1 VQISKLNLFYTKIS
15 GMKQIFKNIST
26 EILII
31 ALFVIIPLLY
41 FSPMLEGK
49 RLIPGDTQKFKGM
62 SKELRDF
69 QEKTGEK
76 TLWTNSMF
84 GGMPTYLISSA
95 QPPKVISFINRIL
108 TLFSYR
114 PVSFIFLYL
123 LGFYISLRLF
133 GINRWLSLAGAFAYG
148 FSTYFF
154 IIIFAGH
161 ASKSIA
167 LGYLPVIV
175 AGVYYT
181 LKKKPLAGC
190 LITGLA
196 LILQLYNNHLQ
207 ITYYTMIIVVILG
220 VFLMIDSIKEKQ
232 FNKFIGRVGLLFI
245 PVILAV
251 GVSFTAIITTLEYGE
266 YSIRGE
272 SELSYEQ
279 KKNKTSG
286 LDKDYILNDYS
297 YGIAETFNLFI
308 PNFVGGSHSNTFGT
322 KSEIYKKLKSLN
334 VPNSR
339 QMVNQWWTY
348 WGPQRYTAGPVYLGA
363 VVIFLFF
370 FGTFFVKGKEKWWL
384 ITVTIL
390 AILLAWGK
398 HLYFFSD
405 FFIDYVPGYNKFR
418 TVSMI
423 LVIAAFAMPLLGFI
437 GLNQFLNK
445 KHTKDEFLY
454 AIKWSVIIT
463 GGLALIFVL
472 FPGLFFNFKAPLD
485 DSLLQQGLPQELIQ
499 TLRADR
505 QQLLKTDAFR
515 SLVFVILTAGSLL
528 AFFYKKLSLKIL
540 YFILP
545 VLILLDLW
553 TVDKRYLNKN
563 HFSPKQKAEIPYIA
577 TKADNEIL
585 EDADPDYKV
594 LDLTVSTFN
603 SARTSYFHKSIGG
616 YHGAKMRRYQE
627 LISFHIS
634 PEITMIINALQ
645 GENPVSGINTTLG
658 KISILNML
666 NCKYVIINANSPPLK
681 NTYALGACWFVD
693 KYRMV
698 EDADAEISAI
708 GNFNPANE
716 AIIDNRFED
725 QIQNIT
731 IHSDSTAKIHLVE
744 YQPNKLTYESEST
757 FDQIAVFSEIYYPKG
772 WKVTIDGKPADH
784 FRANYVLRSMILPSG
799 HHKIEFKFEP
809 DSYNLGKKIAL
820 ISTVILFILAGLL
833 ATLNFRHFRHSK
845 L

>member
-1 VQISKLNLFYTKIS
+1 
-15 GMKQIFKNIST
+15 
-26 EILII
+26 
-31 ALFVIIPLLY
+31 
-41 FSPMLEGK
+41 MLEGK

-95 QPPKVISFINRIL
+95 QPPKVFSFINRIL
-108 TLFSYR
+108 TLFSFR

-133 GINRWLSLAGAFAYG
+133 GINQWLSLAGAFAYA

-190 LITGLA
+190 LITGFALA
-196 LILQLYNNHLQ
+196 LQLVNNHLQ
-207 ITYYTMIIVVILG
+207 ITYYTLIIVVILG

-251 GVSFTAIITTLEYGE
+251 GVSFAAIITTLEYGE
-266 YSIRGE
+266 YSIRGA
-272 SELSYEQ
+272 SELTYEQ
-279 KKNKTSG
+279 NENKTSG

-308 PNFVGGSHSNTFGT
+308 PNFVGGSHSNYFGT
-322 KSEIYKKLKSLN
+322 KSEIYKKLKSYN

-339 QMVNQWWTY
+339 QIVNQLPTY
-348 WGPQRYTAGPVYLGA
+348 WGPQRYTAGPVYIGA

-370 FGTFFVKGKEKWWL
+370 FGAFLVKGKVKWWL
-384 ITVTIL
+384 VSITIL
-390 AILLAWGK
+390 SILLALGK
-398 HLYFFSD
+398 HFYFFSD

-418 TVSMI
+418 TVSMT
-423 LVIAAFAMPLLGFI
+423 LVIAEFAIPLLGIIALSQFI
-437 GLNQFLNK
+437 NG
-445 KHTKDEFLY
+445 KHTKETFLY

-472 FPGLFFNFKAPLD
+472 FPGLFFNFSAPLD
-485 DSLLQQGLPQELIQ
+485 DDLLKSGYTQELIQ
-499 TLRADR
+499 ALRTDR

-528 AFFYKKLSLKIL
+528 AYFYKKLSVKAL

-553 TVDKRYLNKN
+553 TIDKRYLNNN

-585 EDADPDYKV
+585 KDPDQDYRV
-594 LDLTVSTFN
+594 LDLTISTFN
-603 SARTSYFHKSIGG
+603 SARASYFHKSIGG

-627 LISFHIS
+627 LISSHIS
-634 PEITMIINALQ
+634 PEINRIINALQ
-645 GENPVSGINTTLG
+645 GKNPGSDINTSMG
-658 KISILNML
+658 NISILNML
-666 NCKYVIINANSPPLK
+666 NCKYIIINGNSSPLK
-681 NTYALGACWFVD
+681 NPYALGACWFVD
-693 KYRMV
+693 KYRIV

-708 GNFNPANE
+708 GNFNPAQE
-716 AIIDNRFED
+716 AIIDSRFEE

-731 IHSDSTAKIHLVE
+731 IHPDSAARIHLLE

-784 FRANYVLRSMILPSG
+784 FRVNYVLRSMIIPSG
-799 HHKIEFKFEP
+799 QHKIEFKFEP
-809 DSYNLGKKIAL
+809 DSYDLGRKISL
-820 ISTVILFILAGLL
+820 ISTVMLFILAALYLL
-833 ATLNFRHFRHSK
+833 YWVKPKIINVEF
-845 L
+845 

>member
-1 VQISKLNLFYTKIS
+1 
-15 GMKQIFKNIST
+15 MKQIFKNISG
-26 EILII
+26 EVLII

-49 RLIPGDTQKFKGM
+49 RFIPGDTQKFKGM

-84 GGMPTYLISSA
+84 GGMPTYLISSP

-108 TLFSYR
+108 TLFSFR
-114 PVSFIFLYL
+114 PVSFVFLYL
-123 LGFYISLRLF
+123 LGFYIALRLF
-133 GINRWLSLAGAFAYG
+133 GVNRWLSFTGAFAYG

-154 IIIFAGH
+154 VIIFAGH
-161 ASKSIA
+161 ATKSIA

-175 AGVYYT
+175 AGVYYA

-190 LITGLA
+190 IITGFALA
-196 LILQLYNNHLQ
+196 LQLINNHLQ
-207 ITYYTMIIVVILG
+207 ITYYTLIIVMIMG

-251 GVSFTAIITTLEYGE
+251 GVSFAGIITTIEYGE
-266 YSIRGE
+266 YSIRGA
-272 SELSYEQ
+272 SELNYEQ
-279 KKNKTSG
+279 NDNKTSG

-297 YGIAETFNLFI
+297 YGIAETFDLFI
-308 PNFVGGSHSNTFGT
+308 PNFVGGSHSNYFGT

-334 VPNSR
+334 APNSR
-339 QMVNQWWTY
+339 QIVNQLPTY
-348 WGPQRYTAGPVYLGA
+348 WGPQRYTAGPVYIGA

-370 FGTFFVKGKEKWWL
+370 FGAFLVKGKVKWWL
-384 ITVTIL
+384 VSITIL
-390 AILLAWGK
+390 SILLALGK
-398 HLYFFSD
+398 HFYFFSN
-405 FFIDYVPGYNKFR
+405 FFIEYVPGYNKFR
-418 TVSMI
+418 TVSMT
-423 LVIAAFAMPLLGFI
+423 LVIAEFAMPLLGII
-437 GLNQFLNK
+437 GLNEFFNGKHKKESFLN
-445 KHTKDEFLY
+445 

-472 FPGLFFNFKAPLD
+472 FPGLFFNFKAPID
-485 DSLLQQGLPQELIQ
+485 DNLLQSGWPQELIQ
-499 TLRADR
+499 ALRTDR

-515 SLVFVILTAGSLL
+515 SLIFVILTAGSLL
-528 AFFYKKLSLKIL
+528 AYFYKKLSVKVL

-545 VLILLDLW
+545 ALILLDLW
-553 TVDKRYLNKN
+553 TVDKRYLNN
-563 HFSPKQKAEIPYIA
+563 DHFSRKQKAEIPYIA

-585 EDADPDYKV
+585 EDPDPDYKV

-603 SARTSYFHKSIGG
+603 DARTSYFHKSIGG

-627 LISFHIS
+627 LISLYIS
-634 PEITMIINALQ
+634 PEMSSIINALQ
-645 GENPVSGINTTLG
+645 GKNPGLDINTAMQNM
-658 KISILNML
+658 SILNML
-666 NCKYVIINANSPPLK
+666 NCKYIILNGNSSPLK
-681 NTYALGACWFVD
+681 NPYALGACWFVD
-693 KYRMV
+693 KYRIV

-725 QIQNIT
+725 QFQNIT
-731 IHSDSTAKIHLVE
+731 INSDSTAKIHLLE
-744 YQPNKLTYESEST
+744 YQPNKLIYESEST
-757 FDQIAVFSEIYYPKG
+757 YDQMVVFSEIYYPKG
-772 WKVTIDGKPADH
+772 WKVTIDGKPADF
-784 FRANYVLRSMILPSG
+784 FRANYVLRGMILPSG

-809 DSYNLGKKIAL
+809 DSYNLGRRIAL
-820 ISTVILFILAGLL
+820 ISTVILFILAGAFL
-833 ATLNFRHFRHSK
+833 FRQVRYSSLVSK
-845 L
+845 MKK

>member
-1 VQISKLNLFYTKIS
+1 
-15 GMKQIFKNIST
+15 
-26 EILII
+26 
-31 ALFVIIPLLY
+31 
-41 FSPMLEGK
+41 
-49 RLIPGDTQKFKGM
+49 
-62 SKELRDF
+62 
-69 QEKTGEK
+69 
-76 TLWTNSMF
+76 MF
-84 GGMPTYLISSA
+84 GGMPTYLISSPR
-95 QPPKVISFINRIL
+95 PPKVISFINRIL
-108 TLFSYR
+108 TLFSFR
-114 PVSFIFLYL
+114 PVSFVFLYL

-133 GINRWLSLAGAFAYG
+133 GINRWLSLAGAFAYA

-154 IIIFAGH
+154 LIIFAGH

-190 LITGLA
+190 LITGFALA
-196 LILQLYNNHLQ
+196 LQLMNNHLQ

-232 FNKFIGRVGLLFI
+232 FNKFIGRIGLLFI

-266 YSIRGE
+266 YSIRGA
-272 SELSYEQ
+272 SELNYEQ

-322 KSEIYKKLKSLN
+322 KSEIYKKLKSYN

-348 WGPQRYTAGPVYLGA
+348 WGPQRYTAGPVYIGA

-370 FGTFFVKGKEKWWL
+370 FGAFFVKGKVKWWL
-384 ITVTIL
+384 VTITIL
-390 AILLAWGK
+390 SILLALGK
-398 HLYFFSD
+398 HFYFFSN

-418 TVSMI
+418 TVSMT
-423 LVIAAFAMPLLGFI
+423 LVIAAFAMPLLGII
-437 GLNQFLNK
+437 GLNQFINGKHK
-445 KHTKDEFLY
+445 KETFFY

-472 FPGLFFNFKAPLD
+472 FPGLFFNFSAPLD
-485 DSLLQQGLPQELIQ
+485 NDLLQSGLTQELIQ
-499 TLRADR
+499 ALRNDR

-528 AFFYKKLSLKIL
+528 AYFYKKLSVKVL

-585 EDADPDYKV
+585 EDPDPDYKV

-603 SARTSYFHKSIGG
+603 DARTSYFHKSIGG

-645 GENPVSGINTTLG
+645 GENPVSGINTALG
-658 KISILNML
+658 KINILNML
-666 NCKYVIINANSPPLK
+666 NCKYVIINGNSPPLK
-681 NTYALGACWFVD
+681 NPYALSACWFVN
-693 KYRMV
+693 KYRIV
-698 EDADAEISAI
+698 ADADAEISAL
-708 GNFNPANE
+708 GNFNPAQE
-716 AIIDNRFED
+716 AIIDTRFED
-725 QIQNIT
+725 QFQNIT
-731 IHSDSTAKIHLVE
+731 LHSDSTAKIHLLE
-744 YQPNKLTYESEST
+744 YQPNKLIYESEST

-772 WKVTIDGKPADH
+772 WKVTIDGEPADF

-799 HHKIEFKFEP
+799 HHKIEFKFDP
-809 DSYNLGKKIAL
+809 DSYHLGRKIAL
-820 ISTVILFILAGLL
+820 ISSILLFVLAGLF
-833 ATLNFRHFRHSK
+833 ATLNFRHSK

>member
-1 VQISKLNLFYTKIS
+1 
-15 GMKQIFKNIST
+15 MKQIFKNIST

-31 ALFVIIPLLY
+31 ALFIIIPLLY

-49 RLIPGDTQKFKGM
+49 RLVPGDTQKFKGM

-84 GGMPTYLISSA
+84 GGMPTYLISSP

-108 TLFSYR
+108 TLFSFR
-114 PVSFIFLYL
+114 PVSFVFLYL
-123 LGFYISLRLF
+123 LGFYIALRLF
-133 GINRWLSLAGAFAYG
+133 GVNRWLSLAGAFAYG
-148 FSTYFF
+148 FSSYFF

-161 ASKSIA
+161 ATKSIA

-175 AGVYYT
+175 AGVYYA

-190 LITGLA
+190 IITGFALA
-196 LILQLYNNHLQ
+196 LQLINNHLQ
-207 ITYYTMIIVVILG
+207 ITYYTLIIVVVMG

-232 FNKFIGRVGLLFI
+232 FNKFIVRVGLLFI

-251 GVSFTAIITTLEYGE
+251 GVSFAAIITTIEYGE

-272 SELSYEQ
+272 SELTYEQ
-279 KKNKTSG
+279 NENKTSG

-297 YGIAETFNLFI
+297 YGIAETFDLFI
-308 PNFVGGSHSNTFGT
+308 PNFVGGSSSNTFGT
-322 KSEIYKKLKSLN
+322 KSEIYKKLKSYN

-339 QMVNQWWTY
+339 QIVNQLPTY
-348 WGPQRYTAGPVYLGA
+348 WGPQRYTAGPVYIGA

-370 FGTFFVKGKEKWWL
+370 FGAFLVKGKVKWWL
-384 ITVTIL
+384 VSITIL
-390 AILLAWGK
+390 SILLALGK
-398 HLYFFSD
+398 HFYFLSD

-418 TVSMI
+418 TVSMTLI
-423 LVIAAFAMPLLGFI
+423 IAEFAMPLLGII
-437 GLNQFLNK
+437 GLNQFLNG
-445 KHTKDEFLY
+445 KHTKETFLY

-472 FPGLFFNFKAPLD
+472 FPGLFFNFSAPLD
-485 DSLLQQGLPQELIQ
+485 DSLLQQGFTQELIQ
-499 TLRADR
+499 ALRTDR

-515 SLVFVILTAGSLL
+515 SLIFVILTAGSLL
-528 AFFYKKLSLKIL
+528 AYHYKKISIKVL

-545 VLILLDLW
+545 ALILLDLW
-553 TVDKRYLNKN
+553 TVDKRYLNN
-563 HFSPKQKAEIPYIA
+563 DHFSPKQKAEIPYIA

-585 EDADPDYKV
+585 KDSDPDYRV

-627 LISFHIS
+627 LISLYIS
-634 PEITMIINALQ
+634 PEISSIITTLQ
-645 GENPVSGINTTLG
+645 GKNPSSDINTAMQNM
-658 KISILNML
+658 SILSML
-666 NCKYVIINANSPPLK
+666 NCKYIIVNGNSSPLK
-681 NTYALGACWFVD
+681 NPYALGACWFVD

-708 GNFNPANE
+708 GNFIPANE
-716 AIIDNRFED
+716 AIIDKRYRNLIND
-725 QIQNIT
+725 IT
-731 IHSDSTAKIHLVE
+731 IHPDSTAKIHLLE
-744 YQPNKLTYESEST
+744 YQPNKLVYESEST
-757 FDQIAVFSEIYYPKG
+757 YDQMAVFSEIYYPEG
-772 WKVTIDGKPADH
+772 WNVTVDGKPADV
-784 FRANYVLRSMILPSG
+784 FRANYVLRSMILPAG

-809 DSYNLGKKIAL
+809 DSYNLGRKVAL
-820 ISTVILFILAGLL
+820 ISSILLFVLAGLL
-833 ATLNFRHFRHSK
+833 ATLNFRHSK

>member
-1 VQISKLNLFYTKIS
+1 
-15 GMKQIFKNIST
+15 MKQIFKNISG
-26 EILII
+26 EVLII

-84 GGMPTYLISSA
+84 GGMPTYLISSP
-95 QPPKVISFINRIL
+95 QPPKVFSFINRIL
-108 TLFSYR
+108 TLFSFR
-114 PVSFIFLYL
+114 PVSFVFLYL
-123 LGFYISLRLF
+123 LGFYIALRLF
-133 GINRWLSLAGAFAYG
+133 GVNRWLSFTGALAYG

-154 IIIFAGH
+154 VIIFAGH
-161 ASKSIA
+161 ATKSIA

-175 AGVYYT
+175 AGVYYA

-190 LITGLA
+190 IITGFALA
-196 LILQLYNNHLQ
+196 LQLINNHLQ
-207 ITYYTMIIVVILG
+207 ITYYTMIIVMIMG

-232 FNKFIGRVGLLFI
+232 FSKFIGRVGLLFI

-251 GVSFTAIITTLEYGE
+251 GVSFAGIITTIEYGE
-266 YSIRGE
+266 YSIRGA
-272 SELSYEQ
+272 SELNYEQ
-279 KKNKTSG
+279 NENQTSG

-322 KSEIYKKLKSLN
+322 KSEIYKKLKSYN

-339 QMVNQWWTY
+339 QIVNQLTTY
-348 WGPQRYTAGPVYLGA
+348 WGPQRYTAGPVYIGA
-363 VVIFLFF
+363 VIIFLFF
-370 FGTFFVKGKEKWWL
+370 FGAFLVKGKVKWWL
-384 ITVTIL
+384 VSITIL
-390 AILLAWGK
+390 SILLALGK
-398 HLYFFSD
+398 HFYFFSN
-405 FFIDYVPGYNKFR
+405 FFIEYVPGYNKFR
-418 TVSMI
+418 TVSMT
-423 LVIAAFAMPLLGFI
+423 LVIAEFAMPLLGII
-437 GLNQFLNK
+437 GLNEFFNGKHAKEEFLN
-445 KHTKDEFLY
+445 

-472 FPGLFFNFKAPLD
+472 FPGLFFNFKAPID
-485 DSLLQQGLPQELIQ
+485 DNLLQQGFTQELIQ
-499 TLRADR
+499 ALRTDR

-515 SLVFVILTAGSLL
+515 SLIFVILSAGSLL
-528 AFFYKKLSLKIL
+528 AYFYKKLPAKIL

-545 VLILLDLW
+545 ALILLDLW
-553 TVDKRYLNKN
+553 TVDKRYLNN
-563 HFSPKQKAEIPYIA
+563 DHFSRKQKAEIPYIA

-585 EDADPDYKV
+585 ADPDPDYKV

-603 SARTSYFHKSIGG
+603 DARTSYFHKSIGG

-627 LISFHIS
+627 LISLYIS
-634 PEITMIINALQ
+634 PEMSNIINALQ
-645 GENPVSGINTTLG
+645 GKNPGLDINTAMQNM
-658 KISILNML
+658 SILNML
-666 NCKYVIINANSPPLK
+666 NCKYIILNGNSSPLK
-681 NTYALGACWFVD
+681 NPYALGACWFVD
-693 KYRMV
+693 KYRIV

-708 GNFNPANE
+708 GNFNPAQE

-725 QIQNIT
+725 QINDIT
-731 IHSDSTAKIHLVE
+731 IHSDSTAKIHILE
-744 YQPNKLTYESEST
+744 YQPNKLVYESEST
-757 FDQIAVFSEIYYPKG
+757 YDQIAVFSEIYYPKG
-772 WKVTIDGKPADH
+772 WKVTIDAKPADF
-784 FRANYVLRSMILPSG
+784 FRANYVLRGIILPSG
-799 HHKIEFKFEP
+799 QHKIEFKFEP
-809 DSYNLGKKIAL
+809 DSYNLGKNIAL
-820 ISTVILFILAGLL
+820 ISTIILFILASLL

>member
-1 VQISKLNLFYTKIS
+1 
-15 GMKQIFKNIST
+15 MKQIFKNISA

-31 ALFVIIPLLY
+31 ALFIVIPLLY

-49 RLIPGDTQKFKGM
+49 RLTPGDTQKYRGI
-62 SKELRDF
+62 SKELYDF

-76 TLWTNSMF
+76 TFWTNSMF
-84 GGMPTYLISSA
+84 GGMPTYLISGA
-95 QPPKVISFINRIL
+95 QPPKAISFINRIL
-108 TLFSYR
+108 TLFSFR
-114 PVSFIFLYL
+114 PVSFVFLYL

-133 GINRWLSLAGAFAYG
+133 GVNRWLSLVGSFAYG

-154 IIIFAGH
+154 LIIFAGH
-161 ASKSIA
+161 ATKSIA

-175 AGVYYT
+175 AGVYYA

-190 LITGLA
+190 VITGFALA
-196 LILQLYNNHLQ
+196 LQLINNHLQ
-207 ITYYTMIIVVILG
+207 ITYYTMIIVIIMG

-251 GVSFTAIITTLEYGE
+251 GVSFAAIITTLEYGE
-266 YSIRGE
+266 YSIRGA
-272 SELSYEQ
+272 SELNYEQ
-279 KKNKTSG
+279 NENQTSG

-308 PNFVGGSHSNTFGT
+308 PNLVGGSQPLGT
-322 KSEIYKKLKSLN
+322 KSETYNTLKRYN
-334 VPNSR
+334 VPNAR
-339 QMVNQWWTY
+339 QIVEQYPLAY
-348 WGPQRYTAGPVYLGA
+348 WGPQRYTAGPVYIGA

-370 FGTFFVKGKEKWWL
+370 FGAFFVKGKVKWWL
-384 ITVTIL
+384 VSITIL
-390 AILLAWGK
+390 SILLALGK
-398 HLYFFSD
+398 HFYFFSD

-418 TVSMI
+418 TVSMT
-423 LVIAAFAMPLLGFI
+423 LVIAEFAMPLLGII
-437 GLNQFLNK
+437 GLNQFLNGNHK
-445 KHTKDEFLY
+445 KETFFY

-485 DSLLQQGLPQELIQ
+485 DSLLQQGWTGELIQ
-499 TLRADR
+499 ALRTDR

-528 AFFYKKLSLKIL
+528 AYFYKKLSVKVL
-540 YFILP
+540 YFILAA
-545 VLILLDLW
+545 LILLDLW
-553 TVDKRYLNKN
+553 TVDKRYLNN
-563 HFSPKQKAEIPYIA
+563 DHFSRKQEAEIPYIA
-577 TKADNEIL
+577 TKADNEIFK
-585 EDADPDYKV
+585 DSDPDYKV

-627 LISFHIS
+627 LISFYIS
-634 PEITMIINALQ
+634 PEINRIINALQ
-645 GENPVSGINTTLG
+645 GNSPGSDINTAMENTN
-658 KISILNML
+658 ILNML
-666 NCKYVIINANSPPLK
+666 NCKYIILNGNSSPLK
-681 NTYALGACWFVD
+681 NPYALGACWFVD

-708 GNFNPANE
+708 GNFNPARE

-725 QIQNIT
+725 HIQNIT
-731 IHSDSTAKIHLVE
+731 IHSDSTAKIHLLE

-757 FDQIAVFSEIYYPKG
+757 FDQMAVFSEIYYPKG
-772 WKVTIDGKPADH
+772 WKVTIDGEPADF
-784 FRANYVLRSMILPSG
+784 FRVNYVLRSMILPSG
-799 HHKIEFKFEP
+799 QHKIEFKFEP
-809 DSYNLGKKIAL
+809 DSYWLGRKISL
-820 ISTVILFILAGLL
+820 ISTVILLILAGVYFFRQFIYSPLL
-833 ATLNFRHFRHSK
+833 FKMKR
-845 L
+845 